1 MYLNVRGLK
10 SKLESFIEKIM
21 EVEPTVFCV
30 TETRLHK
37 DEEFD
42 MESEGYA
49 VYRNDRNNNGGG
61 VLIGVK
67 KELKNV
73 CTIVENKKDIE
84 ESIWVLINN
93 SRIQLRIGCIYAPQE
108 SRTSKEVLEKMYD
121 SIQEQIEIA
130 KERQQNVLMVGDLNC
145 KVGDVIQNN
154 KTETTKDG
162 RLLLKMVKEN
172 KMSLLNASDRSEG
185 LWTRVEGQSKS
196 VLDYVIINEE
206 SEAAFEKMKI
216 DEDKEFS
223 PIGTGTHSDHNVMI
237 AKFNWFIIEKE
248 RSAEKRKIITPKGY

>member
-67 KELKNV
+67 IELKNV
-73 CTIVENKKDIE
+73 CTIVEKKKDIE

-93 SRIQLRIGCIYAPQE
+93 SRIH
-108 SRTSKEVLEKMYD
+108 
-121 SIQEQIEIA
+121 
-130 KERQQNVLMVGDLNC
+130 
-145 KVGDVIQNN
+145 
-154 KTETTKDG
+154 
-162 RLLLKMVKEN
+162 
-172 KMSLLNASDRSEG
+172 
-185 LWTRVEGQSKS
+185 
-196 VLDYVIINEE
+196 II
-206 SEAAFEKMKI
+206 
-216 DEDKEFS
+216 
-223 PIGTGTHSDHNVMI
+223 
-237 AKFNWFIIEKE
+237 
-248 RSAEKRKIITPKGY
+248 